1 MPCLRTSSVTF
12 TPASACFRIAMILS
26 SVNRDFF
33 IRVLPLRK
41 TLLRSG
47 PALQGV
53 TSGLYVEFPARN
65 LLCRA
70 GVGKST
76 AQFEWKLTEV
86 ALRRKAVGALVA
98 EVRARG
104 LTGQALRCYVF

>member
-33 IRVLPLRK
+33 IRVLSLRK
-41 TLLRSG
+41 TLLPSG

-53 TSGLYVEFPARN
+53 T
-65 LLCRA
+65 
-70 GVGKST
+70 
-76 AQFEWKLTEV
+76 Q
-86 ALRRKAVGALVA
+86 RRKCVEAM
-98 EVRARG
+98 VRA
-104 LTGQALRCYVF
+104 ALNGKQGSLESHLRSCSLIDLCVNYCVRNHTWQPIYHWIPA